1 MFRKTELVDSLNR
14 DLAGARN
21 KRETLASS
29 ITRLS
34 TQIADLEVRLSAE
47 RIVEIKNRVRDRYSA
62 FAPAI
67 AGVRDAT
74 GAAAVHVPEVREFNE
89 TLDVIAC
96 DVAIAIDRLLGD
108 LDRRIEAV
116 RGGTAAPELPQSLTR
131 SLASPQI
138 KLTGEKSSALVSNLR
153 AD

>member
-14 DLAGARN
+14 DLARARN
-21 KRETLASS
+21 KRDTLASS
-29 ITRLS
+29 VTKLS

-47 RIVEIKNRVRDRYSA
+47 RIVEIKNRVRDRYLA
-62 FAPAI
+62 FQPVI

-74 GAAAVHVPEVREFNE
+74 EAAAVHVPEVREFNE
-89 TLDVIAC
+89 TLDVIAR

-116 RGGTAAPELPQSLTR
+116 GAGKAAPELPQSLTR
-131 SLASPQI
+131 SLASPQM
-138 KLTGEKSSALVSNLR
+138 KLTGEKSNALVTNTQ
-153 AD
+153 

>member
-14 DLAGARN
+14 DLARARN
-21 KRETLASS
+21 KRDTLASS
-29 ITRLS
+29 VTRLS

-47 RIVEIKNRVRDRYSA
+47 RIVEIKSRVRDRYLA

-67 AGVRDAT
+67 AGIRDAT
-74 GAAAVHVPEVREFNE
+74 EAAAAHVPEVREFTE
-89 TLDVIAC
+89 TLDVIAR

-116 RGGTAAPELPQSLTR
+116 RAGKAAPELPQSLTR
-131 SLASPQI
+131 SLEPPQ
-138 KLTGEKSSALVSNLR
+138 R
-153 AD
+153 ATVLA

>member
-14 DLAGARN
+14 DLARARN
-21 KRETLASS
+21 KRDTLASS

-47 RIVEIKNRVRDRYSA
+47 RIVGIKNRVRDRYSA

-74 GAAAVHVPEVREFNE
+74 EAAAAYIPDVREFNE
-89 TLDVIAC
+89 TLDVIAR

-108 LDRRIEAV
+108 LDRQIEAV
-116 RGGTAAPELPQSLTR
+116 RADKAALQLPQSLTR
-131 SLASPQI
+131 SLEPPQKSDSASI
-138 KLTGEKSSALVSNLR
+138 RLLN
-153 AD
+153 

>member
-1 MFRKTELVDSLNR
+1 MFRKTELVDSLDR
-14 DLAGARN
+14 DLARARN
-21 KRETLASS
+21 KRDTLASS

-47 RIVEIKNRVRDRYSA
+47 RIVEIKNRVKDRYLA

-74 GAAAVHVPEVREFNE
+74 GAAAVHVPGVREFNG
-89 TLDVIAC
+89 TLDVIAR

-116 RGGTAAPELPQSLTR
+116 RAGKAAPELPQSLTK
-131 SLASPQI
+131 SLEPPQKSNSASTR
-138 KLTGEKSSALVSNLR
+138 LLN
-153 AD
+153 

>member
-1 MFRKTELVDSLNR
+1 MFRKTELVDSLDR
-14 DLAGARN
+14 DLARARN
-21 KRETLASS
+21 KRDTLASS

-47 RIVEIKNRVRDRYSA
+47 RIVEIKNRVKDRYLA
-62 FAPAI
+62 FAPGI

-74 GAAAVHVPEVREFNE
+74 GAAAVHVPGVREFNE
-89 TLDVIAC
+89 TLDVIAR

-116 RGGTAAPELPQSLTR
+116 RAGKAAPELPQSLTK
-131 SLASPQI
+131 SLEPPQKSNSASTR
-138 KLTGEKSSALVSNLR
+138 LLN
-153 AD
+153 

>member
-1 MFRKTELVDSLNR
+1 MFRKTEDSLNR
-14 DLAGARN
+14 DLARARN
-21 KRETLASS
+21 KRDTLASS

-47 RIVEIKNRVRDRYSA
+47 RIVGIKNRMRDRYLA

-67 AGVRDAT
+67 AGVREAAE
-74 GAAAVHVPEVREFNE
+74 AAAAHVPEVREFNE
-89 TLDVIAC
+89 SLDVIAR

-116 RGGTAAPELPQSLTR
+116 VAGKAAPQLPQSLTKSLEPPQKSDSAGIR
-131 SLASPQI
+131 SL
-138 KLTGEKSSALVSNLR
+138 N
-153 AD
+153 

>member
-14 DLAGARN
+14 DLTRARS
-21 KRETLASS
+21 KRDTLASGV
-29 ITRLS
+29 TRLS
-34 TQIADLEVRLSAE
+34 ARIADLEVRLSAE

-74 GAAAVHVPEVREFNE
+74 GAAAAHVHEVREFNE
-89 TLDVIAC
+89 TLDVIAR

-116 RGGTAAPELPQSLTR
+116 RAGKAAPELPQTLTR
-131 SLASPQI
+131 SLEPPQKSDSASTR
-138 KLTGEKSSALVSNLR
+138 LLN
-153 AD
+153 

>member
-1 MFRKTELVDSLNR
+1 MFRKTELVDSLDR
-14 DLAGARN
+14 DLARARN
-21 KRETLASS
+21 KRDTLASS

-47 RIVEIKNRVRDRYSA
+47 RIVEIKNRVKDRYLA

-74 GAAAVHVPEVREFNE
+74 GAAAVHVPGVREFNE
-89 TLDVIAC
+89 TLDVIAR

-108 LDRRIEAV
+108 LDQRIEAV
-116 RGGTAAPELPQSLTR
+116 RAGKAAPELPQSLTR
-131 SLASPQI
+131 SLEPPQKSDSASI
-138 KLTGEKSSALVSNLR
+138 RSLN
-153 AD
+153 